1 MLQSFKIAVPVSS
14 GKIEM
19 KTDSIL
25 NSKKKVFDNSRNK
38 HVIIIVIKVSL
49 YTYDIL
55 QTTQNCMDVINGDE
69 N

>member
-1 MLQSFKIAVPVSS
+1 
-14 GKIEM
+14 M

-25 NSKKKVFDNSRNK
+25 NSKKKVFDDSRNK
-38 HVIIIVIKVSL
+38 HVTIIVIKVSL

-55 QTTQNCMDVINGDE
+55 QTTQNCTNVISADE

>member
-1 MLQSFKIAVPVSS
+1 VLQSFKIAVPVSS

-25 NSKKKVFDNSRNK
+25 NSKKKVFDDSRNK
-38 HVIIIVIKVSL
+38 HVTIIVIKVSL

-55 QTTQNCMDVINGDE
+55 QTTQNCTNVISADE